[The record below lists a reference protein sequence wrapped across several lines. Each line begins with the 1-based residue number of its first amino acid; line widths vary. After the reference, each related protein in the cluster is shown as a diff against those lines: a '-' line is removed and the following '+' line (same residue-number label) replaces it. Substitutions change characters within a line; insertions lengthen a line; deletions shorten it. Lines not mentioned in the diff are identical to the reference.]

1 MATIRVRNLGP
12 FSKDVRPGGNFGDLL
27 AEVEV
32 GGEIDVVEALAGREP
47 GEWVTAAGK
56 VDDGRDYRLAVEDS
70 KRCACGATADEGAA
84 SVGEH
89 WESRDHGTGLLAQVD
104 GWERAPE
111 VVEPAA
117 PKAKPSATD
126 TKEG

>member
-47 GEWVTAAGK
+47 GEWELSTERA
-56 VDDGRDYRLAVEDS
+56 DDGRDYRLVMDEA
-70 KRCACGATADEGAA
+70 RANGALAEL
-84 SVGEH
+84 H
-89 WESRDHGTGLLAQVD
+89 WEARDHGAGLLAQVD
-104 GWERAPE
+104 GWAR
-111 VVEPAA
+111 VTPA
-117 PKAKPSATD
+117 KSKATD
-126 TKEG
+126 EKKEG